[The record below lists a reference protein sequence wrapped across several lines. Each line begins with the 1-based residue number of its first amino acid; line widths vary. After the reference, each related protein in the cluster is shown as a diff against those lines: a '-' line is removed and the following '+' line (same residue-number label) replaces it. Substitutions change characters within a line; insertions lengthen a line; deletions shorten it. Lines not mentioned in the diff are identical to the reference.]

1 VGIRSSF
8 RTVSVHY
15 RNTARI
21 FVVSFIFLSLFAP
34 LLVNGQAQNPSPWGL
49 KVTDV
54 NCSSTGTF
62 FGTAYYEADANITVT
77 GNQYVN
83 AQVALSV
90 AVTWYDQNQKP
101 ILSAVPP
108 NTGSAWSFDHNP
120 LDWPSQQST
129 TFGVLITEYG
139 YSWPDSYSC
148 QGWVA
153 LSVNGVQ
160 YANVTFGS
168 VANSATFQLLV
179 ALPLFNDT
187 SFGDTAHCPIS
198 LNPCQVPVGDF
209 YNFVAGIALGLAV
222 IGFMISYASSSM
234 QGKDRIPFVD
244 LTIAIFFIL
253 AFPYIYNQVATLI
266 DYLNMA
272 LVAGPGNDFTKY
284 AANIN
289 EIWVATGASAQSGI
303 WGFLT
308 NPLVQLAAWVV
319 DFIVYI
325 GSFILGTIR
334 ILLIAVMIVAF
345 PISLALKEVPFTRK
359 LGQMV
364 EDTLFGLM
372 LASIMSSI
380 VLGLAAYILGSGTG
394 GTVFQG
400 SDIWF
405 AAISLLTALLLPTVF
420 APLTGVMFQT
430 GMQAAMAAGT
440 AAVLAGTGGAM
451 GAVGGVQAMGQATNM
466 AGGVAGSV
474 GRSSGSI
481 GTHLASSMQ
490 GSSSFGSAG
499 LGTLHGLKGV
509 GAGLA
514 MGMFTGMGMRPVAWF
529 ARSEIK
535 TPGQIV
541 QGHSRALQQ
550 ASHAAQFM
558 HMQEEA
564 AVVAPDLAGHAEN
577 VVNVG
582 LSGRT
587 LDFSHV
593 TNSSGQHF
601 RVTRWFDPKTGVAD
615 YNAASKWRDN
625 MLELST
631 NPNKLGQ
638 ELASHHLIPAEMATN
653 QLLAENLGRQLH
665 ARLSAIDPKT
675 DAGVRA
681 LQNLKNTVDANQ
693 FRGS

>member
-1 VGIRSSF
+1 VGIKSSF
-8 RTVSVHY
+8 QTISIHY

-21 FVVSFIFLSLFAP
+21 FVVGFIFLSLFAP

-101 ILSAVPP
+101 ILSAIPP
-108 NTGSAWSFDHNP
+108 NTGPAWSFDHNP

-168 VANSATFQLLV
+168 VSNSATFQLLV

-187 SFGDTAHCPIS
+187 SFGATAHCPIS
-198 LNPCQVPVGDF
+198 LNPCQLPLDGF
-209 YNFVAGIALGLAV
+209 YNFIAGIALGLAV

-234 QGKDRIPFVD
+234 QGKNRIPFVD
-244 LTIAIFFIL
+244 LAIAIFFIL

-272 LVAGPGNDFTKY
+272 IIAGPGNNFTKY

-289 EIWVATGASAQSGI
+289 EIWVATGASAQSGL

-345 PISLALKEVPFTRK
+345 PISLALKEVPFTQK

-380 VLGLAAYILGSGTG
+380 VLGLAAYLLSPSVGTS

-440 AAVLAGTGGAM
+440 AAVMAGTGGTM
-451 GAVGGVQAMGQATNM
+451 GAVGGAQAMGQVAGT
-466 AGGVAGSV
+466 AGGVAGSF
-474 GRSSGSI
+474 GRGAGSI
-481 GTHLASSMQ
+481 GGRLASSMQ
-490 GSSSFGSAG
+490 QHGSLGSMA
-499 LGTLHGLKGV
+499 LGGLHGLRGA

-514 MGMFTGMGMRPVAWF
+514 MGMFTGMGMAPVAKF
-529 ARSEIK
+529 VRSEVR
-535 TPGQIV
+535 TPGEIMRK
-541 QGHSRALQQ
+541 HSAGLQQ
-550 ASHAAQFM
+550 AVDQQMTVEAQ
-558 HMQEEA
+558 HL
-564 AVVAPDLAGHAEN
+564 VAQHDVAFQGVFSQLGT
-577 VVNVG
+577 
-582 LSGRT
+582 LSPE
-587 LDFSHV
+587 L
-593 TNSSGQHF
+593 
-601 RVTRWFDPKTGVAD
+601 
-615 YNAASKWRDN
+615 NASMKQ
-625 MLELST
+625 
-631 NPNKLGQ
+631 KLGSHYTDLSALHGTADIMRWYTEMVNEPTPQ
-638 ELASHHLIPAEMATN
+638 LASLLSRHGWLNHTAYESNPAYHKGVN
-653 QLLAENLGRQLH
+653 QFIAEARQRLNEIDPRKSPENLQKIADLR
-665 ARLSAIDPKT
+665 
-675 DAGVRA
+675 
-681 LQNLKNTVDANQ
+681 NLLNSGPEK
-693 FRGS
+693 G